1 MVNFEALVSSPEVMG
16 NLSATNQGRDMT
28 KKMSLSAKGVA
39 AGKKI
44 LREDPRQ
51 QKVLESEMRK
61 RQYRDGHAEET
72 RSMML
77 SKLAKKVRNSSPLGI
92 FHA

>member
-1 MVNFEALVSSPEVMG
+1 MG
-16 NLSATNQGRDMT
+16 SLYAAHQGRDAS
-28 KKMSLSAKGVA
+28 KKMSLSAKGVP

-61 RQYRDGHAEET
+61 RPYRDGHAEET
-72 RSMML
+72 RSLML
-77 SKLAKKVRNSSPLGI
+77 SKLAKKVSHTCESFLPIMLTIGS
-92 FHA
+92 

>member
-1 MVNFEALVSSPEVMG
+1 
-16 NLSATNQGRDMT
+16 MT

-51 QKVLESEMRK
+51 QKVLESEIRK
-61 RQYRDGHAEET
+61 RQYRDGHAEDT

-77 SKLAKKVRNSSPLGI
+77 SKLAKKV
-92 FHA
+92 